1 MLDFFTDNRDQTEDS
16 VSFACE
22 YEIKLTYES
31 SVSINDLDTLNT
43 NTNKFSIIAL
53 RFLKPGEFN
62 RDFDSYIIKRLG
74 IEKFNSIKN
83 NKNIWLMI
91 FDIYDE
97 TKCITEFFPPITKQ
111 KNSLAD
117 RTILINS
124 SKSTSNPYNLFK
136 FKYTV
141 PYWIKLLHIEFDKKI
156 WNTSS
161 FIDNHPLE
169 SKNKLMLCLM
179 NNGRVSRKMFYTMI
193 ENNKHLMDQSLI
205 SFVSRGIRLDND
217 ADTIKTMSSDR
228 YQDSTWYQNT
238 MFSVVFET
246 SWYNDFFT
254 EKIFKPILNE
264 HPVFLLQKKSYIDYL
279 NELGFDL
286 TQEKYTVQ
294 NYSIDTDLMID
305 GKDFETKTQSMVSE
319 LYQTIVDYSLIN
331 YKELYSLLY
340 SKHLVNIRKQ
350 NKNRLLDKSYC
361 LNQFKK
367 YSDSSID
374 IINKVYSE
382 SR

>member
-1 MLDFFTDNRDQTEDS
+1 
-16 VSFACE
+16 
-22 YEIKLTYES
+22 
-31 SVSINDLDTLNT
+31 
-43 NTNKFSIIAL
+43 
-53 RFLKPGEFN
+53 
-62 RDFDSYIIKRLG
+62 
-74 IEKFNSIKN
+74 
-83 NKNIWLMI
+83 
-91 FDIYDE
+91 
-97 TKCITEFFPPITKQ
+97 
-111 KNSLAD
+111 
-117 RTILINS
+117 
-124 SKSTSNPYNLFK
+124 
-136 FKYTV
+136 
-141 PYWIKLLHIEFDKKI
+141 
-156 WNTSS
+156 
-161 FIDNHPLE
+161 
-169 SKNKLMLCLM
+169 
-179 NNGRVSRKMFYTMI
+179 MFYTMI